1 MEIKNYFEDME
12 KKVTD
17 AYSLANTA
25 KKKGFDPDDKVDIP
39 LAKNIFERV
48 EGLIGALKPEIIGS
62 GVSQRLK
69 ELDTKYGS
77 GDWRVALKI
86 AEETADGVFCSFVDN
101 REAIEVGTR
110 VGLAYI
116 TMGVVSAPLEGFIEF
131 KIKDRLDGKK
141 YGSFY
146 FAGPIRAAGGTAAA
160 VTLIIGDYL
169 RRKFGLEPFD
179 ITQDE
184 ITRTKLE
191 CETYHNMVA
200 RLQYNPKPQEFEF
213 LLKKVPIEI
222 NGDPTSERE
231 VLILKDLPRVGTP
244 RIRGGMCLVLC
255 EGLAQKAKKIL
266 KNIEKWGKEFGL
278 EEWLFLKEYI
288 DLQKKLNATAEGSDK
303 KEESTHKIKPNFIY
317 IDETVAGRPIFSYPL
332 TKGGFRLRYGRS
344 RLSGLAAAGI
354 NPATMTI
361 LGDFIASGSQLRIE
375 RPGKACIATP
385 CTSIDGPIIKLNS
398 GQVIQVNTEEDALK
412 YKNQIKE
419 ILSIGD
425 ILINYGEF
433 VRNNHILVPSPYV
446 EEQWVQEL
454 AKAAGSEF
462 KIPETLDDHQI
473 IEYSN
478 KYNIP
483 LHPTLLNFYNDVDVQ
498 SLVTLAKALS
508 KSTISK
514 DNNNYKIILPN
525 EDAVKRILE
534 LICMQHKSDLDY
546 IIIEGPQALG
556 LLWAFGYLPEEK
568 FKTEQIEKLASENKT
583 QLELLNSVSK
593 IKLMDKSGTYIGARL
608 GRPEKAKQRKLKG
621 TPHVL
626 FPIGTQGGRL
636 RSVNEALE
644 KGFVEADIPVFE
656 CPNCQLRGIYPRCE
670 KCMLPNKA
678 IKFCAR
684 CGKET
689 DKTHHCGTETR
700 PYTRKNIDV
709 RFYLNNALQK
719 LNTTM
724 PVLVKGVRGLSSA
737 NRIPEP
743 IEKGILRALHDVY
756 VNKDGTI
763 RFDAI
768 EAPVTHFKPREIG
781 TSIEQLK
788 QLGYTHDI
796 EGIPLENDNQMLEL
810 YPQDVIL
817 PDCKEWKDSSALDTI
832 VRTCAFIDDLL
843 TNYYGTGPYY
853 NVKSMSDV
861 VGNLIIAIAPHTS
874 AGIIGRIIGFS
885 KTQAFY
891 AHPYFHSACRRN
903 CVHPSTNIIIYDEKE
918 NRVLAKPIGEI
929 VETLIAHGV
938 KTKKDSE
945 FTLIKSPDDWR
956 VFSVDPETHKI
967 KQNKIRCFI
976 KGQTPKKWI
985 KIRTVLGREFKMTP
999 DHTFLYMDEDGFAS
1013 KCADSIRIGDKIPLD
1028 FRFNPPELKTNKLN
1042 LLSEFLKLG
1051 SLLLN
1056 KEMKITGA
1064 SDYFKQIVKRH
1075 GQQKIRKIINFS
1087 KQYQRTLSNWYKNVP
1102 LTHLEILIR
1111 NKICDISSL
1120 PKTAK
1125 LTLWQTSLPIEL
1137 ELSNEFM
1144 RLIGYYT
1151 AEGHAHENKWTHQ
1164 ISFRICK
1171 KEVFNDLVNCIK
1183 NTFGFI
1189 PNIAEKNTK
1198 ANISNKIIYYLFT
1211 EILKVGKNA
1220 HTKRVPSI
1228 LFNLNK
1234 EKISNFISAYFDG
1247 DGSALPNPL
1256 RVQFYSTSQ
1265 DLLNDIGIILSR
1277 FGILARYSVVPPRL
1291 PGRKIIERYKE
1302 LGKEPRLFGLKHLTL
1317 GKYDAILFSKVCNP
1331 VNMIKKEKLK
1341 QISRLNTNE
1350 QRYTKF
1356 EEQMVALKAYCDF
1369 TLDIVK
1375 DVEEV
1380 KDNVNSY
1387 CLDIFSDDNIVS
1399 KNVLWG
1405 NQLFQIRC
1413 DGDELAFMMLM
1424 DALLNFSRQYLPN
1437 KRGSRYMDLP
1447 LVLTTRI
1454 DPNEIDDEVYNMD
1467 IVDLYPLEFYAA
1479 TREYKSPY
1487 EVKIKQVASILGT
1500 PGQYRNL
1507 LYTHPTESINAG
1519 NKVSSYKTL
1528 LAIMDKVQKQMDL
1541 TGKLRAVDKSDVA
1554 RILIEKHFLKDIK
1567 GNLRRYSSQEFRCL
1581 SCNTKYRRIPL
1592 VGHCN
1597 KCSGKLV
1604 LTVAEG
1610 TVSKYLEPSLDL
1622 AEKYNLPNYL
1632 KQTLDILKRKIESV
1646 FGKEATK
1653 QTGLGSFVNS

>member
-1 MEIKNYFEDME
+1 MEIKNYFDDIE
-12 KKVTD
+12 KTVAN
-17 AYSLANTA
+17 AYSVANIA
-25 KKKGFDPDDKVDIP
+25 KKRGLDPDDKVDIP

-48 EGLIGALKPEIIGS
+48 EGLIGAIKPEIIGS

-86 AEETADGVFCSFVDN
+86 AEETADGVFCSFVDT

-200 RLQYNPKPQEFEF
+200 RLQYNPKPQEFDF

-266 KNIEKWGKEFGL
+266 KNIETWGKEFGL
-278 EEWLFLKEYI
+278 DEWIFLKEYI
-288 DLQKKLNATAEGSDK
+288 DLQKKMNATAEGLDK
-303 KEESTHKIKPNFIY
+303 KEDLTHRVKPNFIY

-354 NPATMTI
+354 SPATMAI
-361 LGDFIASGSQLRIE
+361 LGDFIATGSQLRIE

-385 CTSIDGPIIKLNS
+385 CTSIDGPILKLND
-398 GQVIQVNTEEDALK
+398 GQVIQVNTEEEALK
-412 YKNQIKE
+412 YRSQIKE

-433 VRNNHILVPSPYV
+433 LRNNHILVPSPYV

-462 KIPETLDDHQI
+462 KIPEILDDHQM

-483 LHPTLLNFYNDVDVQ
+483 LHPSLLNFYNDVEVP
-498 SLVTLAKALS
+498 SLVILANALS

-514 DNNNYKIILPN
+514 EHNNYKIILPYD
-525 EDAVKRILE
+525 DAVKRILE
-534 LICMQHKSDLDY
+534 LICMQHKADLNY
-546 IIIEGPQALG
+546 IMIDGPQALG
-556 LLWAFGYLPEEK
+556 ILWAFGYLPEEK
-568 FKTEQIEKLASENKT
+568 FDIAQIEKLASENKT
-583 QLELLNSVSK
+583 QLEILNSVSK
-593 IKLMDKSGTYIGARL
+593 IKLMDKSGTYVGARL

-626 FPIGTQGGRL
+626 FPIGAQGGRL

-644 KGFVEADIPVFE
+644 KGFVETDIPVFE
-656 CPNCQLRGIYPRCE
+656 CPTCQLKSIYPRCE
-670 KCMLPNKA
+670 KCMISNRA
-678 IKFCAR
+678 IKFCIR

-689 DKTHHCGTETR
+689 EKTNHCGTETV

-709 RFYLNNALQK
+709 RLYLDNALKK
-719 LNTTM
+719 LNTSM
-724 PVLVKGVRGLSSA
+724 PVLVKGVRGMSSA

-743 IEKGILRALHDVY
+743 LEKGILRALHDVY

-768 EAPVTHFKPREIG
+768 EAPITHFKPREIG

-796 EGIPLENDNQMLEL
+796 EGMPLENDNQMLEL

-832 VRTCAFIDDLL
+832 VRICAFIDELL
-843 TNYYGTGPYY
+843 TKYYGVDSYY

-861 VGNLIIAIAPHTS
+861 VGSLIIAIAPHTS

-891 AHPYFHSACRRN
+891 AHPYLHSACRRN
-903 CVHPSTNIIIYDEKE
+903 C
-918 NRVLAKPIGEI
+918 
-929 VETLIAHGV
+929 
-938 KTKKDSE
+938 
-945 FTLIKSPDDWR
+945 
-956 VFSVDPETHKI
+956 
-967 KQNKIRCFI
+967 
-976 KGQTPKKWI
+976 
-985 KIRTVLGREFKMTP
+985 
-999 DHTFLYMDEDGFAS
+999 
-1013 KCADSIRIGDKIPLD
+1013 
-1028 FRFNPPELKTNKLN
+1028 
-1042 LLSEFLKLG
+1042 
-1051 SLLLN
+1051 
-1056 KEMKITGA
+1056 
-1064 SDYFKQIVKRH
+1064 
-1075 GQQKIRKIINFS
+1075 
-1087 KQYQRTLSNWYKNVP
+1087 
-1102 LTHLEILIR
+1102 
-1111 NKICDISSL
+1111 
-1120 PKTAK
+1120 
-1125 LTLWQTSLPIEL
+1125 
-1137 ELSNEFM
+1137 
-1144 RLIGYYT
+1144 
-1151 AEGHAHENKWTHQ
+1151 
-1164 ISFRICK
+1164 
-1171 KEVFNDLVNCIK
+1171 
-1183 NTFGFI
+1183 
-1189 PNIAEKNTK
+1189 
-1198 ANISNKIIYYLFT
+1198 
-1211 EILKVGKNA
+1211 
-1220 HTKRVPSI
+1220 
-1228 LFNLNK
+1228 
-1234 EKISNFISAYFDG
+1234 
-1247 DGSALPNPL
+1247 
-1256 RVQFYSTSQ
+1256 
-1265 DLLNDIGIILSR
+1265 
-1277 FGILARYSVVPPRL
+1277 
-1291 PGRKIIERYKE
+1291 
-1302 LGKEPRLFGLKHLTL
+1302 
-1317 GKYDAILFSKVCNP
+1317 
-1331 VNMIKKEKLK
+1331 
-1341 QISRLNTNE
+1341 
-1350 QRYTKF
+1350 
-1356 EEQMVALKAYCDF
+1356 
-1369 TLDIVK
+1369 
-1375 DVEEV
+1375 
-1380 KDNVNSY
+1380 
-1387 CLDIFSDDNIVS
+1387 
-1399 KNVLWG
+1399 
-1405 NQLFQIRC
+1405 
-1413 DGDELAFMMLM
+1413 DGDELAFIMLM

-1454 DPNEIDDEVYNMD
+1454 DPNEVDDEVYNMD
-1467 IVDLYPLEFYAA
+1467 IVDMYPLEFYAA

-1487 EVKIKQVASILGT
+1487 DVKIKQVLSTLGT
-1500 PGQYRNL
+1500 PDQYRNL

-1519 NKVSSYKTL
+1519 NKVSAYKSL
-1528 LAIMDKVQKQMDL
+1528 LAIMDKVQKQMEL
-1541 TGKLRAVDKSDVA
+1541 TGKLRAVNKSDVA

-1592 VGHCN
+1592 IGRCN

-1653 QTGLGSFVNS
+1653 QTGLGSFVG

>member
-525 EDAVKRILE
+525 EDTVKRILE

-903 CVHPSTNIIIYDEKE
+903 C
-918 NRVLAKPIGEI
+918 
-929 VETLIAHGV
+929 
-938 KTKKDSE
+938 
-945 FTLIKSPDDWR
+945 
-956 VFSVDPETHKI
+956 
-967 KQNKIRCFI
+967 
-976 KGQTPKKWI
+976 
-985 KIRTVLGREFKMTP
+985 
-999 DHTFLYMDEDGFAS
+999 
-1013 KCADSIRIGDKIPLD
+1013 
-1028 FRFNPPELKTNKLN
+1028 
-1042 LLSEFLKLG
+1042 
-1051 SLLLN
+1051 
-1056 KEMKITGA
+1056 
-1064 SDYFKQIVKRH
+1064 
-1075 GQQKIRKIINFS
+1075 
-1087 KQYQRTLSNWYKNVP
+1087 
-1102 LTHLEILIR
+1102 
-1111 NKICDISSL
+1111 
-1120 PKTAK
+1120 
-1125 LTLWQTSLPIEL
+1125 
-1137 ELSNEFM
+1137 
-1144 RLIGYYT
+1144 
-1151 AEGHAHENKWTHQ
+1151 
-1164 ISFRICK
+1164 
-1171 KEVFNDLVNCIK
+1171 
-1183 NTFGFI
+1183 
-1189 PNIAEKNTK
+1189 
-1198 ANISNKIIYYLFT
+1198 
-1211 EILKVGKNA
+1211 
-1220 HTKRVPSI
+1220 
-1228 LFNLNK
+1228 
-1234 EKISNFISAYFDG
+1234 
-1247 DGSALPNPL
+1247 
-1256 RVQFYSTSQ
+1256 
-1265 DLLNDIGIILSR
+1265 
-1277 FGILARYSVVPPRL
+1277 
-1291 PGRKIIERYKE
+1291 
-1302 LGKEPRLFGLKHLTL
+1302 
-1317 GKYDAILFSKVCNP
+1317 
-1331 VNMIKKEKLK
+1331 
-1341 QISRLNTNE
+1341 
-1350 QRYTKF
+1350 
-1356 EEQMVALKAYCDF
+1356 
-1369 TLDIVK
+1369 
-1375 DVEEV
+1375 
-1380 KDNVNSY
+1380 
-1387 CLDIFSDDNIVS
+1387 
-1399 KNVLWG
+1399 
-1405 NQLFQIRC
+1405 

-1500 PGQYRNL
+1500 PDQYRNL